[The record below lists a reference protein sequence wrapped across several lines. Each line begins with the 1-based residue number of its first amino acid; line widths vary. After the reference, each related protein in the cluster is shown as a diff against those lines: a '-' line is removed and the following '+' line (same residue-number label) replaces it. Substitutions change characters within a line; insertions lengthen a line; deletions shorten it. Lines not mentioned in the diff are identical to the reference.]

1 MVVVQVG
8 MQLPSG
14 MRIGTGWR
22 GKPADDGKRKRG
34 PGNRTQGLRQFAP
47 LIALTL
53 LTAPASAETLRPIP
67 VNVIDGTDDRGSLT
81 ELGPE
86 LGLSAAEI
94 ARIRQV
100 SGYVG
105 CLSPSPS
112 LGSGALY
119 LDNRHILT
127 AGHIFFEPSG
137 NRRSRCFFKNQAA
150 APVMIDLLVD
160 DANARFG
167 ATPPKPGSNNDFAV
181 VRLAA
186 PLPGG
191 APFPVRADVP
201 VKSGDRL
208 IVVTSHP
215 AGMAREVDKAIPV
228 VQACKIRRVPK
239 STAKTSFYRSDCDA
253 TGSSSG
259 GMHLSRAG
267 GELAYRGIT
276 ITTGP
281 WRDQK
286 FFGAPYDEKGGSV
299 TTALGVDEAV
309 LAAGSALAN
318 GF

>member
-1 MVVVQVG
+1 MGEGVVTA
-8 MQLPSG
+8 
-14 MRIGTGWR
+14 R
-22 GKPADDGKRKRG
+22 RKLTR
-34 PGNRTQGLRQFAP
+34 NLFCALALLLLFA
-47 LIALTL
+47 
-53 LTAPASAETLRPIP
+53 APATAETLRPIP

-81 ELGPE
+81 VLGPE
-86 LGLSAAEI
+86 LGLSGSEI
-94 ARIRQV
+94 ARIRKV

-119 LDNRHILT
+119 LDNRQILT

-137 NRRSRCFFKNQAA
+137 NRRSRCFFKNQDS
-150 APVMIDLLVD
+150 APVMIDLFVD
-160 DANARFG
+160 GDNARFG
-167 ATPPKPGSNNDFAV
+167 AVPPKPGSNNDFAV

-191 APFPVRADVP
+191 APFPVATDVP
-201 VKSGDRL
+201 VKTGDGL

-215 AGMAREVDKAIPV
+215 AGMAQEVDKAIPV
-228 VQACKIRRVPK
+228 VQACKVRRVPK

-259 GMHLSRAG
+259 GMNLARVG
-267 GELAYRGIT
+267 GELVYRGIT

-299 TTALGVDEAV
+299 TTALGVDAAV
-309 LAAGSALAN
+309 LEAGRSLAK